1 MNEPVLQLHG
11 ATKTYRHGSVD
22 VAALRGVDLEV
33 EAGSLTAVMGPSG
46 SGKSTLLH
54 LAAGMVGA
62 TSGLVRVAGM
72 DLADRSPA
80 ELAELR
86 RHTVGVVFQQY
97 NLVPSLTALENVT
110 LPLELDGG
118 SQRAV
123 RDLGRAALERVGVEE
138 PFSRYPDDLSGGQQ
152 QRVAIARAVA
162 VPRKVI
168 LADEP
173 TGALDTLTGDRILE
187 LFRQLADDGA
197 AVLIVTHEPRVAGF
211 ADRVVTIRDGRRA
224 ADTVV
229 PVPPDLSMM
238 AIRRDTGA
246 SAGARTEIGA

>member
-1 MNEPVLQLHG
+1 MTEPVLQLHDV
-11 ATKTYRHGSVD
+11 TKNYRHGAVD
-22 VAALRGVDLEV
+22 VAALSGIDLEV
-33 EAGSLTAVMGPSG
+33 DAGSLTAIMGPSG

-54 LAAGMVGA
+54 LAAGMVAA
-62 TSGLVRVAGM
+62 TTGLVRVAGM
-72 DLADRSPA
+72 DLVDRSPA
-80 ELAELR
+80 ELAALR

-118 SQRAV
+118 SLRSV
-123 RDLGRAALERVGVEE
+123 RDAGRTALERVGVEE
-138 PFSRYPDDLSGGQQ
+138 PYSRYPDDLSGGQQ

-173 TGALDTLTGDRILE
+173 TGALDTLTGDRILD

-197 AVLIVTHEPRVAGF
+197 AVLIVTHEPRVASY
-211 ADRVVTIRDGRRA
+211 ADRVVTIRDGKRV
-224 ADTVV
+224 ADTVA
-229 PVPPDLSMM
+229 PVPPDLASLT
-238 AIRRDTGA
+238 ARRT
-246 SAGARTEIGA
+246 ARVQTEATA

>member
-1 MNEPVLQLHG
+1 MNNVTDPVLQLHG
-11 ATKTYRHGSVD
+11 ATKTYRHGTVD

-33 EAGSLTAVMGPSG
+33 LAGSLTAIMGPSG

-54 LAAGMVGA
+54 LAAGMVPAITG
-62 TSGLVRVAGM
+62 TVRVAGI
-72 DLADRSPA
+72 DLAGRSPA
-80 ELAELR
+80 QLAALR

-97 NLVPSLTALENVT
+97 NLIPSLTALENVT

-118 SQRAV
+118 ALRAV
-123 RDLGRAALERVGVEE
+123 RESARTALERVGVDE
-138 PFSRYPDDLSGGQQ
+138 PYDRYPDDLSGGQQ

-197 AVLIVTHEPRVAGF
+197 AVLIVTHEPRVASF
-211 ADRVVTIRDGRRA
+211 ADRVVTIRDGKRV
-224 ADTVV
+224 ADTLT
-229 PVPPDLSMM
+229 PVDRDLSYL
-238 AIRRDTGA
+238 ATRRPAPVDVETTA
-246 SAGARTEIGA
+246 

>member
-33 EAGSLTAVMGPSG
+33 DAGSLTAVMGPSG

-62 TSGLVRVAGM
+62 TSGLVRVAGT
-72 DLADRSPA
+72 DLAGRSPA
-80 ELAELR
+80 ELAALR

-110 LPLELDGG
+110 LPLELEGG
-118 SQRAV
+118 SLKEIH
-123 RDLGRAALERVGVEE
+123 DIGRRALERVGVEE
-138 PFSRYPDDLSGGQQ
+138 PYSRYPDDLSGGQQ

-173 TGALDTLTGDRILE
+173 TGALDTLTGDRILD
-187 LFRQLADDGA
+187 LFRELADDGA
-197 AVLIVTHEPRVAGF
+197 AVLIVTHEPRVASY
-211 ADRVVTIRDGRRA
+211 ADRVVTIRDGKRA

-229 PVPPDLSMM
+229 PVTPDLSEL
-238 AIRRDTGA
+238 AVQHSAAVASEVGA
-246 SAGARTEIGA
+246 

>member
-1 MNEPVLQLHG
+1 VNEPVLQLHG
-11 ATKTYRHGSVD
+11 ATKTYRHGRVD
-22 VAALRGVDLEV
+22 VAALQGIDLEV
-33 EAGSLTAVMGPSG
+33 DAGSLTAVMGPSG

-72 DLADRSPA
+72 DLAGRSPA
-80 ELAELR
+80 ELASLR

-110 LPLELDGG
+110 LPLELEGG
-118 SQRAV
+118 SRKDVHA
-123 RDLGRAALERVGVEE
+123 LGRAALERVGVDE
-138 PFSRYPDDLSGGQQ
+138 PYSRYPDDLSGGQQ

-173 TGALDTLTGDRILE
+173 TGALDTVTGDLILDLLRE
-187 LFRQLADDGA
+187 LADDGA
-197 AVLIVTHEPRVAGF
+197 AVLIVTHEPRVASY
-211 ADRVVTIRDGRRA
+211 ADRVVTIRDGKRA

-229 PVPPDLSMM
+229 PVAPDLSEL
-238 AIRRDTGA
+238 AVRHAAAVGSEVGA
-246 SAGARTEIGA
+246 

>member
-11 ATKTYRHGSVD
+11 ATKTYRHGTVD
-22 VAALRGVDLEV
+22 VAALRGIDLEV
-33 EAGSLTAVMGPSG
+33 DAGSLTAVMGPSG

-72 DLADRSPA
+72 DLAGRSPA
-80 ELAELR
+80 ELAALR

-110 LPLELDGG
+110 LPLDLEGG
-118 SQRAV
+118 SLRDIQAV
-123 RDLGRAALERVGVEE
+123 GRTALERVGVEE
-138 PFSRYPDDLSGGQQ
+138 PYSRYPDDLSGGQQ

-173 TGALDTLTGDRILE
+173 TGALDTITGDRILD
-187 LFRQLADDGA
+187 LFRELADDGA
-197 AVLIVTHEPRVAGF
+197 AVLIVTHEPRVASY
-211 ADRVVTIRDGRRA
+211 ADRVITIRDGKRA

-229 PVPPDLSMM
+229 PVTPDLSEL
-238 AIRRDTGA
+238 AVRHSATVGSEVGA
-246 SAGARTEIGA
+246 